1 MNDNAITPIRNVQ
14 MAEASAL
21 SKVSTPT
28 ETVVTRKPASSEE
41 DKSLKSK
48 ENESTTNKDMSNVS
62 IYFRIDDETNDVTV
76 IVVDRQSK
84 RVLRTIPACELQKMQ
99 AGELLKLTA

>member
-1 MNDNAITPIRNVQ
+1 
-14 MAEASAL
+14 
-21 SKVSTPT
+21 
-28 ETVVTRKPASSEE
+28 
-41 DKSLKSK
+41 
-48 ENESTTNKDMSNVS
+48 MSNVS
-62 IYFRIDDETNDVTV
+62 IYFRIDDETEDVTV